1 MNLTKKIFAYIKI
14 TRPINVII
22 TFLVVVVAIL
32 ISEKEQT
39 ELITIL
45 LASLAAALTAAAGNI
60 INDIYDVETDRFLI
74 QKSFG
79 FMELLQK
86 KKPGLSTYILNFIA
100 ALYSDIIIYRYF

>member
-39 ELITIL
+39 ELITIV

-60 INDIYDVETDRFLI
+60 INDIFDIETDRVSHPDRVLVVGFAI
-74 QKSFG
+74 QKR
-79 FMELLQK
+79 
-86 KKPGLSTYILNFIA
+86 GLV
-100 ALYSDIIIYRYF
+100 